1 MFGWRKRDQ
10 GFEWRKYVRTTILV
24 RRKQRKEKIEDAKQA
39 AVAGLKE
46 AGRKG
51 VEAGASGVSAARGWL
66 SAGFDRGGAA
76 LGAGLNRIG
85 AGLGSASAGSAR
97 MLRAAGQRLGPAASA
112 LSRASAP
119 ASELLGS
126 PGVALSLGLVAA
138 VCLLAGGA
146 RAITQGLDFEA
157 ALPLG
162 VAAVSAVLLLV
173 GRAEVVVGVLSAVG
187 SRLPEGLRRIPG
199 LAVAGG
205 LVAVLAIGGGAWWMT
220 ARGPTS
226 AATALDKGQAVPAK
240 STGTIAG
247 RAIARTGDTLRIGAV
262 TLKLTGIE
270 APHSEQTC
278 TKGAGGRRWKCGE
291 AAVQALK
298 SIVGSKIVA
307 CEITA
312 REEAGRASGSCRA
325 DGIDIGGELVKGGH
339 VFAERGLFSRYGS
352 LEGEAMAAKA
362 GLWSGE
368 AERPADYRAKRWEDA
383 KRSAPDGC
391 PIKALV
397 SSEGRIYVLP
407 WSRTYDRVK
416 VRSGRGERWFCSE
429 AEAQAAGWRPTD
441 KS

>member
-24 RRKQRKEKIEDAKQA
+24 RRKQRREKIEDAKQA
-39 AVAGLKE
+39 AVAGLKQ

-66 SAGFDRGGAA
+66 SAGIDRGGVA

-85 AGLGSASAGSAR
+85 AGLGSASAGSGR
-97 MLRAAGQRLGPAASA
+97 MLRVAGQRLGPAARA

-146 RAITQGLDFEA
+146 RVITQGLDGEA

-162 VAAVSAVLLLV
+162 VAAVSAVLLLI
-173 GRAEVVVGVLSAVG
+173 GRAEVVGRALSAAG
-187 SRLPEGLRRIPG
+187 SRLPEGLRQISG
-199 LAVAGG
+199 LAIAGG
-205 LVAVLAIGGGAWWMT
+205 LAAVLAIGGGAWWVL
-220 ARGPTS
+220 ARGP
-226 AATALDKGQAVPAK
+226 APAETALDKGQAVPAK
-240 STGTIAG
+240 SAGTIAG
-247 RAIARTGDTLRIGAV
+247 RAIARAGDMLRIGAV

-278 TKGAGGRRWKCGE
+278 TKAAGRRWKCGE
-291 AAVQALK
+291 AAMQALK
-298 SIVGSKIVA
+298 GIVGNKIVA

-312 REEAGRASGSCRA
+312 RDEAGRASGSCRV

-368 AERPADYRAKRWEDA
+368 ADRPADYRAKRWEDA
-383 KRSAPDGC
+383 KKSAPDGC

-397 SSEGRIYVLP
+397 SSEGRVYVLP

-416 VRSGRGERWFCSE
+416 VRSARGERWFCSE